1 MTTIVT
7 EVELKDGAEREWD
20 AIMAARMKEAKKR
33 SGWVGGQR
41 LASEEDHKKRV
52 IVGTW
57 KSRADWEEW
66 HQDPLFEETRR
77 QLDALVN
84 GAERHGWY
92 EVLLDVRKSRTAAS
106 STRSRA

>member
-33 SGWVGGQR
+33 SGWVGGQL
-41 LASEEDHKKRV
+41 LASEEDPKKRV

-66 HQDPLFEETRR
+66 HQDPCSRR
-77 QLDALVN
+77 R
-84 GAERHGWY
+84 GASWMRSSTAPSDTVVR
-92 EVLLDVRKSRTAAS
+92 VLLDVRRVGRRPARPFSR
-106 STRSRA
+106 

>member
-1 MTTIVT
+1 MMTIVT
-7 EVELKDGAEREWD
+7 QVELKDSAEREWD
-20 AIMAARMKEAKKR
+20 A
-33 SGWVGGQR
+33 
-41 LASEEDHKKRV
+41 EENPKKRV

-66 HQDPLFEETRR
+66 HQDPLFAETRR

-84 GAERHGWY
+84 GTEQHGWY
-92 EVLLDVRKSRTAAS
+92 DVLLDVRKSRATG

>member
-1 MTTIVT
+1 MMTIVT
-7 EVELKDGAEREWD
+7 QVELKDGAEREWD
-20 AIMAARMKEAKKR
+20 ATMAARMTEAKKR
-33 SGWVGGQR
+33 SGWVGGQL
-41 LASEEDHKKRV
+41 LASEDNPKKRV

-84 GAERHGWY
+84 GAEQHGWHD
-92 EVLLDVRKSRTAAS
+92 VLLDVRKSRTAAG
-106 STRSRA
+106 STRSRG